1 MTWLNLSLKLHI
13 RLKTI
18 SFLIPTHITHVYV
31 QWMSYSFVWLF
42 FIKCVAHAQLYVD
55 QTQKIFECFNC
66 FWKVFC
72 FEKCQKFQKLWHLV
86 LATCLAGQA
95 SCMPQSWACTEGFC
109 DSLAGQSPSRE
120 KDLEIFSKIWVFR
133 FLATQFGGLF
143 ASGSSSHEVYSES
156 VVAPFA
162 TSLRVDLP
170 VAKNT

>member
-1 MTWLNLSLKLHI
+1 MSMFNECLIHLCDCTLLNVLHM
-13 RLKTI
+13 LNYM
-18 SFLIPTHITHVYV
+18 LIKH
-31 QWMSYSFVWLF
+31 
-42 FIKCVAHAQLYVD
+42 K
-55 QTQKIFECFNC
+55 KIFECFNC

-109 DSLAGQSPSRE
+109 DSLAGQSPSRG